1 MGGFCLQEGAL
12 CTASS
17 GTHSGRQKTA
27 PRQGEGR
34 LGWGSGPGGAGRRL
48 GPWLLTSATPYPP
61 GVCFGRCLIPKLP
74 YPLLYSAELLLSPR
88 ATSSERPFGPVGPD
102 LRALPSPAVP
112 LSSCPSL
119 WARVASVAS

>member
-34 LGWGSGPGGAGRRL
+34 LGWGSGPGGAGEKAGALAADL
-48 GPWLLTSATPYPP
+48 GYT
-61 GVCFGRCLIPKLP
+61 
-74 YPLLYSAELLLSPR
+74 
-88 ATSSERPFGPVGPD
+88 
-102 LRALPSPAVP
+102 LPSWCLLWP
-112 LSSCPSL
+112 LPHPQAPL
-119 WARVASVAS
+119 PTTLLG